1 MIKIELKE
9 SLRTEIENTHWNW
22 FFYRLRKK
30 CEWDPSKNYFQYLKE
45 NIKLFESM
53 EFSSNIAAPVKKI
66 YERLKSLIVGKQESP
81 PETTTG
87 RKIDF
92 SFFESLN
99 GITKKPRPRRR
110 EKEGETEEAFAQRKK
125 TETQPYNN
133 IEEIFGYDDFSKS
146 SKDDHD
152 WYEKNKIWY
161 DKFLLR
167 NNNEDWNI
175 KVLCEKLQ
183 IEVCPY
189 CNRQYI
195 YTYEKGTQN
204 ANTAEIDHF
213 RPKSKYPY
221 LSCSLYN
228 LIPSCHTCN
237 SIKHDK
243 DVNIIYPYKESFGNA
258 GKFQIKRDDAND
270 IEFPIIVQNLKPK
283 VEIKELEGDSLQ
295 SKIQKAKEI
304 LHLEEIYSKHQ
315 LDINDLLL
323 RYNRYGKMKK
333 KEIAKNLKMPESV
346 IKKMIL
352 GFPLQIGKKRNY
364 ILEKFK
370 KDIVEQ
376 LDKKNQQ

>member
-1 MIKIELKE
+1 MLKIELND
-9 SLRTEIENTHWNW
+9 SLREKIEKTHWNW

-30 CEWDPSKNYFQYLKE
+30 CDWDPSKNYFQYLKE
-45 NIKLFESM
+45 NVKLFDSTEIHT
-53 EFSSNIAAPVKKI
+53 NTTILAKNLYA
-66 YERLKSLIVGKQESP
+66 RLKFLIIGNQENPSQ
-81 PETTTG
+81 TATG

-99 GITKKPRPRRR
+99 GIIKKPRPRQR
-110 EKEGETEEAFAQRKK
+110 KTDGETDEAFARRKK

-133 IEEIFGYDDFSKS
+133 LEEIFGYDDFSKS
-146 SKDDHD
+146 SKKDQD

-161 DKFLLR
+161 DKFLFR

-195 YTYEKGTQN
+195 YTYENGTQKS
-204 ANTAEIDHF
+204 NTAEIDHF

-228 LIPSCHTCN
+228 FVPSCHTCN

-243 DVNIIYPYKESFGNA
+243 DANIIYPYKEGFGNA
-258 GKFQIKRDDAND
+258 GKFQIKRDDAHD
-270 IEFPIIVQNLKPK
+270 IEFPVIIQNLKPK
-283 VEIKELEGDSLQ
+283 VTIKELEGDALQ
-295 SKIQKAKEI
+295 SRIQKSKEV

-333 KEIAKNLKMPESV
+333 KEIAKNLEMPESV

-370 KDIVEQ
+370 KDVVEQ
-376 LDKKNQQ
+376 LDKKNQ